1 MKKIYFIFAIAFSI
15 ALFLLSPGLKVEAGH
30 NSFPEFSMVFAN
42 GTKSEVT
49 FTTTSS
55 DFYAFSVETCDG
67 SKGVMILSKES
78 ATATYSFKFN
88 ENQVVGLTKS
98 VDRYSSPDYYCA
110 LIVDFWPESSGSHY
124 SDASCNFLLN
134 DSYGVSV
141 IGSQHSD
148 TPFYL
153 FANEVAQKLSNGED
167 PFFVPPT
174 YTPDF
179 SGLGYLKGLGKYY
192 KEQTVYSQ
200 STNLFGIK
208 RYIISDRKY
217 IFGWDAES
225 TSGVQLSDENISVNV
240 KVQLFGNRST
250 LSGETVPIKCNGTI
264 VDFGNVP
271 ASAFYYSTSLAEFLV
286 KFDFSD
292 TNDLNGDKKPIF
304 YFRLERKNDDNTVT
318 YGNTL
323 KFDPSAPIEYISDS
337 LSSSPEG
344 TISVGDL
351 TDSGFVV
358 DGSIESET
366 VTGQG
371 ISGSSWEEITI
382 NSNMNFVQDNSMIT
396 NMESFLSQIG
406 SIPRIVGVLFS
417 FLPSWCLG
425 FVGLGLGM
433 LVTVLVIKVVRG

>member
-1 MKKIYFIFAIAFSI
+1 M
-15 ALFLLSPGLKVEAGH
+15 LSPGIKAEAGH
-30 NSFPEFSMVFAN
+30 NSFPDFSMVFAN
-42 GTKSEVT
+42 GAKSPVT

-55 DFYAFSVETCDG
+55 DFFAFSVESCDG
-67 SKGVMILSKES
+67 YKGVFILSKEP
-78 ATATYSFKFN
+78 ATATYSFTGN
-88 ENQVVGLTKS
+88 NRTVTLSKS
-98 VDRYSSPDYYCA
+98 VNAYSSPDYYGS
-110 LIVDFWPESSGSHY
+110 LIVDFSPQSFGSHY
-124 SDASCNFLLN
+124 SDSFCNFSLK
-134 DSYGVSV
+134 DSYGPGTDAIYV
-141 IGSQHSD
+141 
-148 TPFYL
+148 
-153 FANEVAQKLSNGED
+153 FAKEVAEKLSNGED

-174 YTPDF
+174 YTQDF

-208 RYIISDRKY
+208 RYVISDRKY

-323 KFDPSAPIEYISDS
+323 KFDPSAPISYISDS
-337 LSSSPEG
+337 ISSSPEG
-344 TISVGDL
+344 TITVGDL

>member
-1 MKKIYFIFAIAFSI
+1 MKKIYFALVFSI
-15 ALFLLSPGLKVEAGH
+15 FFLLLSPGMKAEAGH
-30 NSFPEFSMVFAN
+30 NSFPEFSMVFEN
-42 GTKSEVT
+42 GTKSPVT
-49 FTTTSS
+49 FTTTST
-55 DFYAFSVETCDG
+55 DFYAFSVESCDG
-67 SKGVMILSKES
+67 YKGVFILSKEP
-78 ATATYSFKFN
+78 ATATYSFTGN
-88 ENQVVGLTKS
+88 NRTVNLSKS
-98 VDRYSSPDYYCA
+98 VNAYSSPEYYGSLLA
-110 LIVDFWPESSGSHY
+110 DFSPQSSGSHY
-124 SDASCNFLLN
+124 SDSFCNFTLK
-134 DSYGVSV
+134 DSYGTGTNAIYV
-141 IGSQHSD
+141 
-148 TPFYL
+148 

-174 YTPDF
+174 YAPDF

-217 IFGWDAES
+217 IFGWDPES

-250 LSGETVPIKCNGTI
+250 LSGESVPIKCNGTI

-323 KFDPSAPIEYISDS
+323 KFDPSAPISYITDS
-337 LSSSPEG
+337 VSSSPEG
-344 TISVGDL
+344 TITVGEL

-371 ISGSSWEEITI
+371 ISGSSWEEVTI

-396 NMESFLSQIG
+396 NIETFLSQIG

-417 FLPSWCLG
+417 FLPSWCIG